1 MAERKYVIFKIKDEE
16 YGVDIMKVKEVS
28 EFKKSTSIPNSP
40 SFVDG
45 IINLRGDITPIISLK
60 KKFNI
65 PVEKGYD
72 DSSRIIVVNMN
83 DKLVGFAVD
92 EASQVISI
100 DDSNIDPPPEI
111 VTGLDRRYING
122 IGKLQNRIVI
132 ILDLEQVLS
141 EREQTEISEIYA

>member
-111 VTGLDRRYING
+111 VAGLDRRYING
-122 IGKLQNRIVI
+122 IGKLQDRIVI
-132 ILDLEQVLS
+132 ILDLERVLN
-141 EREQTEISEIYA
+141 ENEQTEISGIYA

>member
-111 VTGLDRRYING
+111 VAGLDRRYING
-122 IGKLQNRIVI
+122 IGKLQDRIVI
-132 ILDLEQVLS
+132 ILDLERVLS
-141 EREQTEISEIYA
+141 ENEQTEISGIYA

>member
-1 MAERKYVIFKIKDEE
+1 VAERKYVIFKIKDEE

-111 VTGLDRRYING
+111 VAGLDRRYING
-122 IGKLQNRIVI
+122 IGKLQDRIVI
-132 ILDLEQVLS
+132 ILDLERVLS
-141 EREQTEISEIYA
+141 ENEQTEISGIYA